1 MIEFTRL
8 SQNATRT
15 AAVVGDSIATV
26 IGGPLGTFPSMTVD
40 VITQPSG
47 ADLLSGGTAVAFAAA
62 MTATFAV
69 TGRYVLSVGAG
80 DAPNLRRFEIV
91 CFPANALT
99 SDRIRYVE
107 PSKVTSRS
115 DGERRDILRALAQSA
130 TVAGITAAL
139 ESGTPPAPYNGTSP
153 KTLGANN
160 SDNLTPFGASW

>member
-1 MIEFTRL
+1 MPRRRSRCCSSPTRCALPSSWLATRLPWFGGSRRTVACATCPGDRIHANQIHPTGPTRHRCQGQHSYGDLSMIEFTRL

-47 ADLLSGGTAVAFAAA
+47 ADLLSGGTAVEVAAA

-80 DAPNLRRFEIV
+80 AAPNLR
-91 CFPANALT
+91 A
-99 SDRIRYVE
+99 
-107 PSKVTSRS
+107 
-115 DGERRDILRALAQSA
+115 
-130 TVAGITAAL
+130 
-139 ESGTPPAPYNGTSP
+139 
-153 KTLGANN
+153 
-160 SDNLTPFGASW
+160 